1 MNNSQRIHN
10 KNITI
15 GYFCPINPFVD
26 KRAWSGT
33 FFKIREAIEKGGF
46 KVIWIPT
53 TKDGV
58 LNKLMRKIR
67 ERIRGGDRLP
77 IYSWLNSLMIE
88 RKLLKQCDVYFF
100 PGGAQIAP
108 YLSIKRP
115 IIYYTDATWKI
126 MLNYYYFDLN
136 PRIILYGDKTEMAAI
151 QCSINIRSSNWAAT
165 SVIEHYNGDANHNY
179 VLEFGANIDERDIKR
194 VQPYLGG
201 RLNVL
206 FSGVDW
212 KRKGGAI
219 AIDTVEILRRNGID
233 AHLFFV
239 GINMDDI
246 PTDYQNKEFVSYIGF
261 LDKNNKQQY
270 SKYIEIL
277 SSSNLFI
284 LPTNAECSAIVYCEA
299 CAFGLPI
306 YTYDTG
312 GVSNYVINDINGYR
326 LPLNRTAEDFSKKI
340 LSTLTCNKQRALSD
354 GGIKLY
360 KEKLNWT
367 SWSIR
372 FASILKNE
380 GFI

>member
-326 LPLNRTAEDFSKKI
+326 LPLNSTAEDFSKKI
-340 LSTLTCNKQRALSD
+340 LSTLTCNTQRA
-354 GGIKLY
+354 
-360 KEKLNWT
+360 
-367 SWSIR
+367 
-372 FASILKNE
+372 
-380 GFI
+380 